1 MDTIVICTITSLV
14 VLLSGLELG
23 ETALA
28 AYSSNGAAAAAA
40 FNTIL
45 PGNWGGTLLQ
55 ISLLFFALST
65 ILSWSYYGGRCLGYL
80 SGNNRVVDM
89 LYKFIFIAVCVVGA
103 TGSGSLM
110 WEISD
115 TLNGLMALPNLIA
128 LLLLSGTVIEITRN
142 YFDKNRKKG

>member
-1 MDTIVICTITSLV
+1 MAFSSVQFLFV
-14 VLLSGLELG
+14 FLPLAMAVYYLLPKVLRNAVLCG
-23 ETALA
+23 
-28 AYSSNGAAAAAA
+28 
-40 FNTIL
+40 F
-45 PGNWGGTLLQ
+45 
-55 ISLLFFALST
+55 SLLFFALST

-103 TGSGSLM
+103 TGSGSLL